1 MFKIDK
7 VEKIEITCH
16 VVFPQLGGTD
26 IMNKLDTLGEI
37 IMGIEQKV
45 TELEDALAATLAS
58 VESAK
63 AAVAAEGAQVKAR
76 LDELIAQIG
85 GITPG
90 SSITEAK
97 LDELLVTAKA
107 IRTSADSLTTAID
120 GIYVPDGVITPP
132 VPGATTTDINGNII
146 DTATG
151 NMVSADGAVRY
162 LAGTFTKEPAGDH
175 RDTAGNI
182 IYPV

>member
-1 MFKIDK
+1 MFKIDIAK
-7 VEKIEITCH
+7 FEINCH
-16 VVFPQLGGTD
+16 VFFPRLGGTD
-26 IMNKLDTLGEI
+26 IMDKLDTLGET

-45 TELEDALAATLAS
+45 TELQEGLAATLAS

-63 AAVAAEGAQVKAR
+63 TAVAAEGAQVKAR
-76 LDELIAQIG
+76 MDELIAQIG

-97 LDELLVTAKA
+97 LDEMLATAKA

-132 VPGATTTDINGNII
+132 VPGATTPDVNGNLIASNG
-146 DTATG
+146 D
-151 NMVSADGAVRY
+151 MVKADGTVRY
-162 LAGTFTKEPAGDH
+162 VAGTFTKEPAGDH
-175 RDTAGNI
+175 RDAAGNI